1 MPVPREETEMNLRL
15 LLGLTSAMLLGAC
28 NGSDISI
35 GPGPDPAVE
44 ISIDFDSS
52 RGWRGGQS
60 DYSTQTAPTD
70 VVFEEGADLPAPFN
84 GTGLYSAGKNRSDD
98 LFLYVTKR
106 VVGLEP
112 SSRYRFDFD
121 LRILTDV
128 ASGCVGVGGSPG
140 ESVTVKAG
148 ASAIEPKTVET
159 SGEFEMN
166 VDKGNQT
173 QSGDDAL
180 AIGDL
185 ANSRTDCADGPFEEK
200 TLSSTNPLTV
210 ETDAEGGLWIFFGI
224 DSGFEA
230 GSELYYVDATINATL
245 I

>member
-1 MPVPREETEMNLRL
+1 MDLRL
-15 LLGLTSAMLLGAC
+15 PMGLASVMLVCAC
-28 NGSDISI
+28 GGSELSI
-35 GPGPDPAVE
+35 GPGPEPAVE
-44 ISIDFDSS
+44 ISIDFDTS

-60 DYSTQTAPTD
+60 DYSTQTAPTG

-84 GTGLYSAGKNRSDD
+84 GSGLYSAGTNRSDD
-98 LFLYVTKR
+98 LFLYATKR

-112 SSRYRFDFD
+112 DSRYRLDFE

-128 ASGCVGVGGSPG
+128 ASGCIGVGGSPG

-148 ASAIEPKTVET
+148 ASTIEPLTVQ
-159 SGEFEMN
+159 SGDDFGMN
-166 VDKGNQT
+166 IDKGNQT
-173 QSGDDAL
+173 QSGADAL
-180 AIGDL
+180 AIGNL

-200 TLSSTNPLTV
+200 ILSSTNPLTV
-210 ETDAEGGLWIFFGI
+210 ETDADGALWILFGI

-230 GSELYYVDATINATL
+230 GSELYYVDATVSATL